1 MHAREREREAAS
13 LLRVSN
19 TGEAPFSRKTFLFR
33 RAQNARDSTRFELAG
48 ARRSTTRLSL
58 ALFNN
63 YSQGCRCVET
73 LCARVYACIDIYT
86 LWSGK
91 TSRDKWNRCLGREG
105 CQATLSLDTRV
116 SRSMLIVARS
126 LLIRH
131 PEIEYFSSSPEGS
144 AIIPQKF
151 DGRNFA
157 TLISILSTNLFST
170 KRKEE
175 GYLHLIILH

>member
-1 MHAREREREAAS
+1 MNWNFPPSLISLLINRYCIPSNWSAIKEEESGERLIRIYLAGVEGKGKGARLPIFIPRRHKFSLIKGAIQCTLEREREAAS

-19 TGEAPFSRKTFLFR
+19 TGEVPFSRKTFLFR

-105 CQATLSLDTRV
+105 C
-116 SRSMLIVARS
+116 
-126 LLIRH
+126 
-131 PEIEYFSSSPEGS
+131 
-144 AIIPQKF
+144 
-151 DGRNFA
+151 
-157 TLISILSTNLFST
+157 
-170 KRKEE
+170 
-175 GYLHLIILH
+175 

>member
-73 LCARVYACIDIYT
+73 LCARVYACVSMH
-86 LWSGK
+86 SGPEK
-91 TSRDKWNRCLGREG
+91 RPVTNGTDVLEG
-105 CQATLSLDTRV
+105 KVVRPLC
-116 SRSMLIVARS
+116 
-126 LLIRH
+126 H
-131 PEIEYFSSSPEGS
+131 
-144 AIIPQKF
+144 
-151 DGRNFA
+151 
-157 TLISILSTNLFST
+157 SILECHD
-170 KRKEE
+170 RC
-175 GYLHLIILH
+175 